1 MKLRKKINKLVK
13 NKFYLKKNY
22 LFFIII
28 INDKFW
34 ALNKNLIKKEK
45 FNYYNIN
52 KFITKRNLVNSLYK
66 NLNSLIIEN
75 LGFLKIKKISSFKFL
90 NSNLK
95 LIGIKMNK
103 NFYSLVQICKLKNFN
118 YKYNIKIFVQFLK
131 TLLKYFIKFF

>member
-1 MKLRKKINKLVK
+1 MKLKKKINKLVK

-34 ALNKNLIKKEK
+34 VLNKNLIKKEK
-45 FNYYNIN
+45 FSYYNIN

-75 LGFLKIKKISSFKFL
+75 LGFLKIKKINSFRFL

-103 NFYSLVQICKLKNFN
+103 NFYSLMQICKLKNFN
-118 YKYNIKIFVQFLK
+118 YKYNIKILVQFLK
-131 TLLKYFIKFF
+131 TFLKYFIKFF